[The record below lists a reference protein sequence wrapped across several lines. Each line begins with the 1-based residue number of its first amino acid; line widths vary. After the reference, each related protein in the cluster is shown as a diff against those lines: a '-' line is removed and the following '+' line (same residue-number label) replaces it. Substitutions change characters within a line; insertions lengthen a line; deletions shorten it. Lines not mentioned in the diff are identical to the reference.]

1 MVLSIF
7 DFQDLV
13 STSFFDGN
21 LEIAGIVIYI
31 GVLIAIFAI
40 TRKTVQ
46 TLVISIPATLLF
58 SMVGVL
64 SVDLM
69 ILLLVVTVLALAFSA
84 TKVWR
89 D

>member
-1 MVLSIF
+1 VVLSIF